1 MTIQVRELENNEFQI
16 SWDENDPIESMLNT
30 WTEDDFINF
39 FTEKLLQMVD
49 DNDVIEEEK

>member
-1 MTIQVRELENNEFQI
+1 MIDVKENPDGTFEI
-16 SWDENDPIESMLNT
+16 SWDENDPVESQLNH
-30 WTEDDFINF
+30 WEEKDFINF

>member
-16 SWDENDPIESMLNT
+16 SWDENDPAESMLNT
-30 WTEDDFINF
+30 WTEEDFIKF
-39 FTEKLLQMVD
+39 FTEKLSQMVD